1 MFLSWTSD
9 RPFVKHVKKLPLKAT
24 ASSCEICAHEICTA
38 DHQTGIQ
45 SGNLLP
51 PLFSYS
57 ILRLA
62 YETDSMTYEPELKSA
77 IAEASTGTAADERYL
92 VPALVRGLGILST
105 LSSTTSSPTLSE
117 VAASLGVTRSSAYR
131 LLYTLSHLGFVEYD
145 SRAKTYALGPQVL
158 ALGYGYL
165 ASRDILAVSLPHLE
179 RLRDRT
185 GWSAHLGELHG
196 CEVLYLARVPTRRPV
211 SSTVHVGT
219 RLPAHATSM
228 GRVLL
233 SGLTDDEIR
242 QRYQEDSY
250 QEHMGRPLDLSPY
263 SSVAALL
270 KQIAEDR
277 LNGAVVQNAVY
288 EAGVA
293 SVAAP
298 IRDVTNRVVGAIN
311 ISAVST
317 LVSKAELDGPL
328 KEEVVAAAALISR
341 DLGRQNPQ

>member
-1 MFLSWTSD
+1 
-9 RPFVKHVKKLPLKAT
+9 
-24 ASSCEICAHEICTA
+24 
-38 DHQTGIQ
+38 
-45 SGNLLP
+45 
-51 PLFSYS
+51 
-57 ILRLA
+57 
-62 YETDSMTYEPELKSA
+62 MTYEPEFKSA
-77 IAEASTGTAADERYL
+77 IAAAGASTEADQRYL
-92 VPALVRGLGILST
+92 VPALVRGLSILST
-105 LSSTTSSPTLSE
+105 LSSANSSPTLSE

-131 LLYTLSHLGFVEYD
+131 LLYTLGHLGFVEYD

-165 ASRDILAVSLPHLE
+165 ASRDIPAVALPHLE

-242 QRYQEDSY
+242 QRYQEDTC
-250 QEHMGRPLDLSPY
+250 QEDMGRPLDLSPY
-263 SSVAALL
+263 GSVAALL
-270 KQIAEDR
+270 EQIVGDR
-277 LNGAVVQNAVY
+277 LTGAVVQNAVY

-298 IRDVTNRVVGAIN
+298 IRDVTNRIVGAIN

-317 LVSKAELDGPL
+317 LVSEAELNGPL
-328 KEEVVAAAALISR
+328 KDEVVAAAAVISR